1 MAHVLQMS
9 QLSNFSQLEMVLL
22 MSNSVGKPKSVINK
36 IPKINANTEERKENP
51 SKKIY
56 LTATKFSLPKIK
68 K

>member
-56 LTATKFSLPKIK
+56 LTATKFSLSKIK

>member
-1 MAHVLQMS
+1 
-9 QLSNFSQLEMVLL
+9 MVLL